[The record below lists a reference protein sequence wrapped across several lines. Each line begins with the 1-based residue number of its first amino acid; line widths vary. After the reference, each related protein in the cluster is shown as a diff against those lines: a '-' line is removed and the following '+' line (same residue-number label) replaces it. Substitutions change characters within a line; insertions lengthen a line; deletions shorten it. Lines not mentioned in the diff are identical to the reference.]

1 MRKFTTTVMAAFCSV
16 ATLFSQYVPVPAPPQ
31 SEPIL
36 ISGATI
42 HIGNGEVIENGLVAF
57 ENGKITAVAA
67 SNVGRGFPNHRIID
81 ASGKHVY
88 PGFIA
93 TNTTLGLQEI
103 GAVRA
108 TLDNRELGEFNPN
121 IRSLIAY
128 NTDSEITP
136 TVRSMGVLMAE
147 VAPEG
152 GRISGTSSV
161 VVLDAW
167 NWEDAAYLPDFAIHM
182 DWPSSSRFNF
192 RERRMERNERYAE
205 QVREVQDFFDQA
217 LAYSRQ
223 PNPERIN
230 LKFEA
235 MRGLFDGSK
244 KLFVHA
250 NTVEAIQE
258 AVRFAGKYQI
268 TPTIVGGRDAWMITD
283 FLVQHKVP
291 VILDSTQR
299 LPAREDEPV
308 DQPFRA
314 PAILHEA
321 GVLFCQ
327 SHEGFWQYRN
337 LAFQAGQAVA
347 YGLPYEEAVKSL
359 TLNAAKILGIDD
371 RCGSI
376 EVGKDATLFIAEG
389 DALDM
394 RTCKLTHA
402 FIQGREINLDNKQE
416 MLYRRFQQKYHR
428 QK

>member
-1 MRKFTTTVMAAFCSV
+1 MKFTLNL
-16 ATLFSQYVPVPAPPQ
+16 LFALLFLNVSFGQYVPVPAPAQ

-36 ISGATI
+36 ITGATV
-42 HIGNGEVIENGLVAF
+42 HLGTGEVMENADVAF
-57 ENGKITAVAA
+57 AEGKITAVVPAG
-67 SNVGRGFPNHRIID
+67 SRQFPNHRVID

-108 TLDNRELGEFNPN
+108 SNDNSELGEFNSN

-147 VAPEG
+147 VVPQG
-152 GRISGTSSV
+152 GRISGSSSV
-161 VVLDAW
+161 VQLDAW
-167 NWEDAAYLPDFAIHM
+167 NWEDAAYKTDFAIHLN
-182 DWPSSSRFNF
+182 WPASSSYNWRQQ
-192 RERRMERNERYAE
+192 RMERNERYAE
-205 QVREVQDFFDQA
+205 QLREVESFFDQA
-217 LAYSRQ
+217 KAYSQ
-223 PNPERIN
+223 TPSHERLN

-250 NTVEAIQE
+250 NSVQAIQE
-258 AVRFAGKYQI
+258 AVLFAERYNLV
-268 TPTIVGGRDAWMITD
+268 PTIVGGRDAWMITD
-283 FLVQHKVP
+283 FLNEHKVP

-299 LPAREDEPV
+299 TPAREDEAI
-308 DQPFRA
+308 DQPFRE
-314 PAILHEA
+314 PALLHEA

-347 YGLPYEEAVKSL
+347 YGLPYEAAVKSL
-359 TLNAAKILGIDD
+359 TLDAAKILGIDD
-371 RCGSI
+371 SCGSI
-376 EVGKDATLFIAEG
+376 EVGKDATLFISEG

-394 RTCKLTHA
+394 RNNKLTHA

-416 MLYRRFQQKYHR
+416 MLYRRFQKKYR
-428 QK
+428 QR